1 MIIQVTK
8 PPNPNNQNSLNNIKT
23 DLRIIR
29 VAKGRGSQ
37 LKGPENINK
46 IIEANFPSPKKKWS

>member
-46 IIEANFPSPKKKWS
+46 IIEANFPSLK